1 MQSIGIFLPII
12 ILASKQKKKKGKWS
26 IVVYSF
32 SMSERLGWMKLFK
45 VPLVP
50 QQFVNINTYLY
61 ICNLFSSPKHKFSS
75 ITGNTINIICSP
87 ALSHVYPYL
96 QSIYSMVYEGSTAVF
111 RNISGFMERSKRT
124 VLLFLKNLTFC
135 PYYQLSATN

>member
-1 MQSIGIFLPII
+1 
-12 ILASKQKKKKGKWS
+12 
-26 IVVYSF
+26 
-32 SMSERLGWMKLFK
+32 MSERLRWMKLFK

-61 ICNLFSSPKHKFSS
+61 ICNLFSSPKHTFSS

-96 QSIYSMVYEGSTAVF
+96 QSIYSMVYEGSTTV
-111 RNISGFMERSKRT
+111 SGIFLDLYKRT
-124 VLLFLKNLTFC
+124 VLLFLKNITFC
-135 PYYQLSATN
+135 LYHQLSATN